1 MLRNNVPTR
10 DVPRVE
16 LDQRARAARLRL
28 ERVERLLMPCPAVR
42 HHWFRWLIC
51 IFADR
56 SRAGAREVR
65 TEAREVRTEGPMSCS
80 DFSFSFA

>member
-1 MLRNNVPTR
+1 MLRNNVPMR

-28 ERVERLLMPCPAVR
+28 ERVERLLMPRPAVR

-51 IFADR
+51 ISAYR
-56 SRAGAREVR
+56 SRAGAREAR
-65 TEAREVRTEGPMSCS
+65 TKGSMSYGGP
-80 DFSFSFA
+80 SFSFAS